1 MHLPRYTAS
10 LLLYGVI
17 ALVSAEAALRLQQK
31 LGPFYDLEMATRP
44 DESRDSYSDTLN
56 HRPVGRE
63 TGSFETT
70 DPSGRPQ
77 TYSFSAEYDA
87 EGIRLPR
94 PGPPAP
100 QCRARKSVLFLGDS
114 FMQGYDDRNTVPYH
128 VATDVEART
137 GLCVAAYNAGY
148 TSYSPSIFIVQANQL
163 IPLLKP
169 DVVVVDIDE
178 TDLVDEYVRYRG
190 LIVRDEQGRTIA
202 VRGSPAYAAY
212 LSRLDEIR
220 SQPLYLVR
228 AIEKFLFTRAHS
240 QRVLADFRAQAP
252 LAYSADTSAGAAD
265 RYASELAYFESRV
278 DELALTLLRNLPP
291 QAVFFIHHPHLEHIR
306 PDASGRRWNRLV
318 ATAVARV
325 AERHGLNFFDATDVL
340 AVRFGATPETFYWRG
355 DMHLNLEGT
364 RLYALAV
371 AAYLATLPEWRR

>member
-10 LLLYGVI
+10 ILLCGVI

-31 LGPFYDLEMATRP
+31 LGPFYDLEAVARL
-44 DESRDSYSDTLN
+44 DESLDSYSDTLN

-63 TGSFETT
+63 FDSIETT
-70 DPSGRPQ
+70 DASGRSQ
-77 TYSFSAEYDA
+77 TYSYSVEYDA
-87 EGIRLPR
+87 DGIRLPR
-94 PGPPAP
+94 PVAP
-100 QCRARKSVLFLGDS
+100 SPRCRDRKSMLFLGDS
-114 FMQGYDDRNTVPYH
+114 FMQGYDDQNTVPYH

-148 TSYSPSIFIVQANQL
+148 TSYSPSIFIVQANRL
-163 IPLLKP
+163 IPLLRP
-169 DVVVVDIDE
+169 DYVVVDIDE

-202 VRGSPAYAAY
+202 VRGSPAYAQY
-212 LSRLDEIR
+212 LSRLNEIHSR
-220 SQPLYLVR
+220 ALYVAR
-228 AIEKFLFTRAHS
+228 VVEKLYFTRAHS

-252 LAYSADTSAGAAD
+252 LAYSTDTSSGAAD
-265 RYASELAYFESRV
+265 RYRLELAYFESRV
-278 DELALTLLRNLPP
+278 DELAVTLLRYLPP
-291 QAVFFIHHPHLEHIR
+291 QNVFFIHHPHLGHIR
-306 PDASGRRWNRLV
+306 PDASGRPWKRLV

-340 AVRFGATPETFYWRG
+340 AERFGGAPESFYWPG
-355 DMHLNLEGT
+355 DMHFNLEGT

-371 AAYLATLPEWRR
+371 AAYMATLPDWRR